1 VILVDTTVL
10 VYSVGTDHDLRSPC
24 RDLLRLVEAGRVRAT
39 TTVEVLQEFAHVRAR
54 RRSRADAVAVAR
66 NAAIGL
72 SPLTHPEFEDVME
85 GLELFR
91 TSERL
96 GAFDA
101 VLAARALRQGWALA
115 SADAAF
121 EAVQGLRYLNPASS
135 TVLDEARHA
144 G

>member
-10 VYSVGTDHDLRSPC
+10 VYSIGTDHDLRSPC
-24 RDLLRLVEAGRVRAT
+24 RDLLSLVEDDRVRAT

-54 RRSRADAVAVAR
+54 RRSRADAAAVVR

-72 SPLTHPEFEDVME
+72 SPLAHPEFEDLME

-91 TSERL
+91 TSKRL
-96 GAFDA
+96 GASDA
-101 VLAARALRQGWALA
+101 VLAASALRHGWALA
-115 SADAAF
+115 SADTAF
-121 EAVQGLRYLNPASS
+121 EAVQGLRYLNPASP
-135 TVLDEARHA
+135 TFLAETREA